1 MFIRLSCNST
11 TVNIDCAKA
20 FISPTTNTLALVFEN
35 DALARKTEMILK
47 QQDIKTKHN
56 DSEITILNI
65 SDYEMVLG

>member
-1 MFIRLSCNST
+1 
-11 TVNIDCAKA
+11 VNIDCAKA

-56 DSEITILNI
+56 ESEITILNI